1 MIKNLNI
8 NENLEKYIRENS
20 YDLHPVQKDIIEYNN
35 SLGNQKKMQISV
47 TQSYFFQFLIK
58 TNNIKNILEIGTFTG
73 LSALTMGLAMDE
85 NSKLTALDKNKETSD
100 VAMSFF
106 KKAKIDNKINLL
118 INNAIVSLDDLH
130 NQKKKFDFIFID
142 ADKENYI
149 NYFNNSLNILNNNG
163 IIVVDNVLWYGDVAD
178 QNKNDRLTLKIRE
191 FNKFI
196 KDDNRVES
204 LILPIGDGLSV
215 CRKK

>member
-1 MIKNLNI
+1 MGSNLKLNDQIEQYINSHSIK
-8 NENLEKYIRENS
+8 
-20 YDLHPVQKDIIEYNN
+20 LHPVQYEIIKYNET
-35 SLGNQKKMQISV
+35 LGEIKKMQISIS
-47 TQSYFFQFLIK
+47 QCHFLHFIVKIIK
-58 TNNIKNILEIGTFTG
+58 PKNILEIGTFTG
-73 LSALTMGLAMDE
+73 LSALTMSLAMDK
-85 NSKLTALDKNKETSD
+85 NSKLTALDKNEETSN

-106 KKAKIDNKINLL
+106 KKAKIDNKINLHV
-118 INNAIVSLDDLH
+118 NNAIVTLEELH

-149 NYFNNSLNILNNNG
+149 NYFNNSLNILDNNG

-178 QNKNDRLTLKIRE
+178 QNKNDRLTIKIRE

-204 LILPIGDGLSV
+204 LILPIGDGLFI